1 MREDIKA
8 DKDAAKKK
16 IEARRKVKDME
27 KLKAKR
33 EKEKQAIERQKEKL
47 KRLLKRDT
55 PKATIK
61 NIKDKIKK
69 ETAILGRDM
78 TSDKKRI
85 SEQLEDSPPAKKAD
99 KYKIKSG
106 DTLSKIARSRG
117 TTVEQ
122 IMAANPNITNK
133 NKIFAGQSINI
144 PTAKVRAISKSP
156 STPTRRPTIVTLKSG
171 KKGTAAERLAEI
183 DAEKNKKKLISSQRK
198 IAGLFSEG
206 GGAGL
211 KPVPTGSQGKGL
223 SKLPTPV
230 RNKMGFMYGGGMPMP
245 SKKPR
250 VSNTDYRKAAR
261 GMLVISIDM
270 MKKKK
275 GKGKGKK
282 KA

>member
-8 DKDAAKKK
+8 DKEAAKKK

-33 EKEKQAIERQKEKL
+33 EKEKKAIEKQKEKL

-69 ETAILGRDM
+69 ETDVLGRDM
-78 TSDKKRI
+78 KSDKKRI
-85 SEQLEDSPPAKKAD
+85 SEQLEDSPPTKKAD

-106 DTLSKIARSRG
+106 DTLSKIARDRG
-117 TTVEQ
+117 VTVAQ
-122 IMAANPNITNK
+122 IMAANANIKDK

-156 STPTRRPTIVTLKSG
+156 ATPTRRPTIVTLKSG

-211 KPVPTGSQGKGL
+211 KPIPAGNKGKGL
-223 SKLPTPV
+223 SMLDKSV
-230 RNKMGFMYGGGMPMP
+230 RNQMGFMYGGGMPMP

-250 VSNTDYRKAAR
+250 MSNTDYRKASK
-261 GMLVISIDM
+261 GMLIISIDM

>member
-1 MREDIKA
+1 MSSVAEKNREAYNK
-8 DKDAAKKK
+8 
-16 IEARRKVKDME
+16 KVKQSIE
-27 KLKAKR
+27 KT
-33 EKEKQAIERQKEKL
+33 KQLKEKL
-47 KRLLKRDT
+47 ANLKKKQDRQKTMKEAGVKFSDDVDFKDRMQRVSMQLKDENT
-55 PKATIK
+55 KAK
-61 NIKDKIKK
+61 EIKK
-69 ETAILGRDM
+69 EIKEAI
-78 TSDKKRI
+78 K
-85 SEQLEDSPPAKKAD
+85 SE

-106 DTLSKIARSRG
+106 DTLSRIAKDRG
-117 TTVEQ
+117 VTVAQ
-122 IMAANPNITNK
+122 IMAANPQIKDK
-133 NKIFAGQSINI
+133 NKIFAGKSINI
-144 PTAKVRAISKSP
+144 PTAKVRAVSKTSDTPSP
-156 STPTRRPTIVTLKSG
+156 PPRAQRPVTLKSG
-171 KKGTAAERLAEI
+171 KKGSIAQRLAEI
-183 DAEKNKKKLISSQRK
+183 DAEKGKKKLISSQK
-198 IAGLFSEG
+198 KLGMFSTG

-211 KPVPTGSQGKGL
+211 KPVPTGSKGKGL